1 MDEQVVKELAPTGK
15 LRAGINMSNFLLVT
29 GKAATGDP
37 QGVSPDMAAEVARR
51 LGVPL
56 QLVPFPSPGQLADAV
71 DDDVWDIGNIGAEP
85 QRAEKIAFT
94 AAYCEIEATY
104 LVPAG
109 SPIHSI
115 DDVDKRGVKISVTGR
130 SAYGLWLENN
140 IRQAE
145 LVRTDTL
152 DSSFETFVDK
162 KLDVLAGLKPRL
174 LTDIEKLPG
183 ARILDGK
190 FSAVQQAIGTPRKN
204 AAAAKW
210 LADFVEEA
218 KASGLV
224 QSFIDKHNVKGLSV
238 APPA

>member
-29 GKAATGDP
+29 GKAANGDP

-109 SPIHSI
+109 SPIQSI
-115 DDVDKRGVKISVTGR
+115 DDVDKPGVKISVTGR

-140 IRQAE
+140 IKQAE

-152 DSSFETFVDK
+152 DSSFETFVDQ